1 MATATRTVTY
11 NDQETALTGFLAWDD
26 AARRPLPGLLL
37 VYGGAGLDDHAKGQA
52 RRYAAHGF
60 AVLACDMFGDGVQE
74 VLAGHRPEFPGAEE
88 PRHRDLAQHLRQ
100 QPGVVVRLSEQP
112 RSAAVAGE
120 QRPGYFALVLS
131 PVPSSRPGAGC

>member
-26 AARRPLPGLLL
+26 AARHPLPGLLL
-37 VYGGAGLDDHAKGQA
+37 VHSGAGLDDHAKGQA

-60 AVLACDMFGDGVQE
+60 AVLACDMS
-74 VLAGHRPEFPGAEE
+74 GHRPEFPGAEE

-100 QPGVVVRLSEQP
+100 QRGVVVRLSEQP

-131 PVPSSRPGAGC
+131 PVPSSRPEAGC